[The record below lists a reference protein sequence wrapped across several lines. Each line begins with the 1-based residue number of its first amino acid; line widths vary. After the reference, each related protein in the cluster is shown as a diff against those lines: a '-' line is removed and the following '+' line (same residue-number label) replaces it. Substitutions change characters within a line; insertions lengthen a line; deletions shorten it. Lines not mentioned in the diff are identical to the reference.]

1 MLDNNNDLLVDL
13 FTNDIVSSICFNSIQ
28 TKRPLPPI
36 HFSSNLSNEMVDNDF
51 ICRGVVVHCYFV
63 ALIVLCMM

>member
-28 TKRPLPPI
+28 TKRLLPPI
-36 HFSSNLSNEMVDNDF
+36 HFSSNLSNEMVIMISFVGELLF
-51 ICRGVVVHCYFV
+51 IDILLH
-63 ALIVLCMM
+63 